1 MSGVLFT
8 PLRNTPVSSSGRPYP
23 GALRYFYAAGT
34 TTKVS
39 VYSDS
44 ALTTQATNPQIADS
58 AGKFATV
65 YLNPALG
72 TYKTVLT
79 NSGGAQLES
88 DDNIPAAAAITGQ
101 SVGEAL
107 YPITQ
112 AETDADITPTDYT
125 YPELDVRRYGFDA
138 GDTTSDQSAP
148 LQRAYDVAA
157 ELGGGIIE
165 IPAADFRASI
175 TVEHGGIVFRGQ
187 GGVASQTIW
196 RNVGAAAPV
205 TWDNADRG
213 MYGGGLEGISLV
225 NRDSGT
231 YTTTDGL
238 VISSEATGLNQMDY
252 LSFRDVYIRNFR
264 DGISITGRCIWGD
277 FTQVRCESNLRDG
290 LHLTGSD
297 NFSQNNFRLCR
308 FGNSGRHGVYANI
321 TFAGLLATANKFDS
335 CTFEQN
341 EENGARITGTYG
353 FAGLSF
359 QSCYMEEN
367 AGSIAASDTDP
378 RKVHVHIDTAY
389 AIGLVFDGCTLY
401 GNSAPDVDIDYGI
414 YVDSAAMTAVSG
426 SIDNC
431 RITDAVVG
439 AVYWPNNVFLGINY
453 LSGTS
458 VYTPSLGAVSL
469 SDQNALATWTP
480 GITVNGSATGIT
492 YAAQVGRYTVH
503 GRLVTATGYINVSD
517 NGAGTGA
524 VVVTGLPFTAANV
537 TSLLPTMAVAYDGAG
552 GSLAAP
558 VVGRVLPNT
567 TTIALYKPVTG
578 TLTALTDSDIA
589 NSTAF
594 SFTAQYFV

>member
-65 YLNPALG
+65 YLNPTLG

-148 LQRAYDVAA
+148 LQEAYDVAV
-157 ELGGGIIE
+157 ELGGGVIE
-165 IPAADFRASI
+165 LPESDFRATISI
-175 TVEHGGIVFRGQ
+175 EHPGIVFRGQ
-187 GGVASQTIW
+187 GGISSATIW
-196 RNVGAAAPV
+196 RNVGATAPV
-205 TWDNADRG
+205 TFDNADRG
-213 MYGGGLEGISLV
+213 IVGAGLKNLKLA

-238 VISSEATGLNQMDY
+238 KISSEATGLNQMDY
-252 LSFRDVYIRNFR
+252 LEFDDIYVLNFR
-264 DGISITGRCIWGD
+264 DNLSITGRCIWAD
-277 FTQVRCESNLRDG
+277 FNKVRCEGAIRDG
-290 LHLTGSD
+290 LSLTGSD

-308 FGNSGRHGVYANI
+308 FGNGGRHGFYANL
-321 TFAGLLATANKFDS
+321 TFAGLLATANRFDT

-341 EENGARITGTYG
+341 EENGVRITGTYG

-367 AGSIAASDTDP
+367 SGSITASDTDP
-378 RKVHVHIDTAY
+378 RKVNIHVDCVY
-389 AIGLVFDGCTLY
+389 AIGLDIDGATFY
-401 GNSAPDVDIDYGI
+401 GNSAPDADIDQNI
-414 YVDSAAMTAVSG
+414 YVDTTSMTSVSG
-426 SIDNC
+426 TVDNC
-431 RITDAVVG
+431 RFNDAVVADVHWQKG
-439 AVYWPNNVFLGINY
+439 VYLGNNVYSAVPSIDR
-453 LSGTS
+453 
-458 VYTPSLGAVSL
+458 SLGSVSF

-480 GITVNGSATGIT
+480 GLAFGAATTGLT
-492 YAAQVGRYTVH
+492 YTTQVGRYTVH
-503 GRLVTATGYINVSD
+503 GRLVTAVAYITIND
-517 NGAGTGA
+517 NGSASGA
-524 VVVTGLPFTAANV
+524 ATITGLPYTAANV
-537 TSLLPTMAVAYDGAG
+537 TNLRVACAMGGDAFG

-558 VVGRVLPNT
+558 IWAEVVPNT
-567 TTIALYKPVTG
+567 TTAALFKLVTG
-578 TLTALTDSDIA
+578 SKTAITESDLANGTNVAVTL
-589 NSTAF
+589 
-594 SFTAQYFV
+594 QYFV